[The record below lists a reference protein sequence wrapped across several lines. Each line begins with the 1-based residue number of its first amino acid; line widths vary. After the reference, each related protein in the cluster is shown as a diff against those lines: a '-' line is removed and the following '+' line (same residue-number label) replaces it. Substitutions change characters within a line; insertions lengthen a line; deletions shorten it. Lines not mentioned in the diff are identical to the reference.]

1 MVTFA
6 TVPLREGTSLTHSGV
21 NGILSNVV
29 WIVEHLDDDSL
40 DKLRDLPVLELAKH
54 VSLAYEHPTNN
65 EAAQYDNENEAP
77 RRGQDRLT
85 RAGRDL
91 AEAAADAPLGRPFA
105 PAHPRENED
114 VQSRRS

>member
-1 MVTFA
+1 MVAFA
-6 TVPLREGTSLTHSGV
+6 TVPLRDGTSLTHSGV
-21 NGILSNVV
+21 NDILSNVV

-40 DKLRDLPVLELAKH
+40 DELRDMPVVELAKH
-54 VSLAYEHPTNN
+54 VSLACEHPANN
-65 EAAQYDNENEAP
+65 EAAHYDSEDETP

-85 RAGRDL
+85 RADRDL
-91 AEAAADAPLGRPFA
+91 AEAAADAPLGRPST

>member
-1 MVTFA
+1 MVAFA
-6 TVPLREGTSLTHSGV
+6 TVPLRDGPSLTHSGV

-65 EAAQYDNENEAP
+65 EAAQYNHEDEAP
-77 RRGQDRLT
+77 RRDQDRLT
-85 RAGRDL
+85 RADRDL
-91 AEAAADAPLGRPFA
+91 AEAADALLGRPST